1 MLPGRPISPCRGL
14 QWKEAL
20 FVLLTANGTANK
32 PKTIYIV
39 LYYTK
44 WILKFSSHLI
54 PLNILYRRF
63 QQNDK
68 LWKPHIFSVP
78 SLNSALLYLLRY
90 DSTTTGSSSPG
101 RANAGS
107 RITSLSSL
115 TGSRQSSSRLKRPD
129 SARCLLAF
137 SHFCPLFFFFLFIFF
152 LDSSSIELRNFPRTS
167 LFFLGGIV

>member
-1 MLPGRPISPCRGL
+1 M
-14 QWKEAL
+14 KA
-20 FVLLTANGTANK
+20 T
-32 PKTIYIV
+32 Y
-39 LYYTK
+39 
-44 WILKFSSHLI
+44 
-54 PLNILYRRF
+54 
-63 QQNDK
+63 
-68 LWKPHIFSVP
+68 FSVP

-137 SHFCPLFFFFLFIFF
+137 SHFCPLFFFFSSFSLILLLLSCEISRGPVSFSWEESFSQFCCTKRTFPQIFVCSTLLVIALNNLYMKRQDITGEFSKVHRSVIVRLLFRFF
-152 LDSSSIELRNFPRTS
+152 KVHILIVSS
-167 LFFLGGIV
+167 